1 MLTTLAPA
9 LLAQLLDHE
18 PVARLALLDD
28 AGEPQVMPIVFARV
42 GTQIFSPV
50 DGKPKSHARL
60 ARLRHIEAH
69 PRVALVI
76 DRYAADWQQLWWVR
90 IAADAYIAGIQ
101 HPAWAAAVRA
111 LESKYPQYQTTPL
124 FLSEPTMI
132 CFEPLAVRAWAAA
145 GPDGIA
151 DSLAAD
157 TARIAAPL

>member
-1 MLTTLAPA
+1 MVSTLAPT
-9 LLAQLLDHE
+9 LLAQLLDRE

-28 AGEPQVMPIVFARV
+28 AGAPEVMPIVFARV

-90 IAADAYIAGIQ
+90 IAADAFIARSQ
-101 HPAWAAAVRA
+101 HPAWAAAASA
-111 LESKYPQYQTTPL
+111 LVTKYPQYQTTPL
-124 FLSEPTMI
+124 FLGEPTMI
-132 CFEPLAVRAWAAA
+132 CFEPLLVRSWAAA

-157 TARIAAPL
+157 TARTD